1 MADLDEDLVREV
13 DGRARTAYAG
23 RAYRHLGPGHPP
35 TSGEGARIRGGRWN
49 PPESFP
55 VVYLGLTTDTVIGE
69 FYRLAERQGMPAA
82 NLLPRRLQEY
92 TVELRAVL
100 DLREPEAREV
110 LGLTD
115 AAIRSEDPSRCQV
128 VGDAAHYAG
137 FEAILGPSA
146 TGVGDVLAI
155 FTDRLQAGSS
165 LEAGKSELWRELPT
179 DTGGR
184 SAPC

>member
-69 FYRLAERQGMPAA
+69 FY
-82 NLLPRRLQEY
+82 
-92 TVELRAVL
+92 L